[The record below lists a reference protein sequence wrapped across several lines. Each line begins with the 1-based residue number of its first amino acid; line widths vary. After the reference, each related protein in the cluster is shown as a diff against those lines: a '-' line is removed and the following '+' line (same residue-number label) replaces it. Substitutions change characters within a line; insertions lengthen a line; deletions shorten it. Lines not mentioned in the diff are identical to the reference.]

1 MPEASLKFVFGLNND
16 DKEFNLVDNDYFRF
30 FGYDLLNDSELKE
43 KYEIEE
49 CDQSTTDQ
57 FNIEKALCV

>member
-1 MPEASLKFVFGLNND
+1 MPETSLKFVFGLNND
-16 DKEFNLVDNDYFRF
+16 DKEFNLIDNDYFRF